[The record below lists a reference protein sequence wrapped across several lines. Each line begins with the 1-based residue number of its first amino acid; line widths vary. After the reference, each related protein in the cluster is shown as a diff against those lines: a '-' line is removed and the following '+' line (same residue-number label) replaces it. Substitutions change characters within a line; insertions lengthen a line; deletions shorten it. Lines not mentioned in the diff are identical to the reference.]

1 MPRPSGESLV
11 KPLVRYRPRHAALA
25 VAAAALFSPTLHAAG
40 VSVLPEVLVRTTR
53 PADEKPQS
61 ATEGIVLREQ
71 IENRPWLRPAEV
83 LETVPGLVVTQHT
96 GDGKANQY
104 FLRGF
109 NLDHGTDVSLYAL
122 GLPINQRSHAH
133 GQGYADLNF
142 LIPEL
147 VDTLRYRKGPYA
159 ARDGDFATAG
169 AAEIDYV
176 NRIAAPF
183 GELGFGKDG
192 YRRLLGAGS
201 LALGAGQLLI
211 AAEAQTYDGPWT
223 VPEDLRKTNLV
234 LRYSEGNSDAGW
246 RVTGLAYRGR
256 WTATDQIPE
265 RAVLSGQIR
274 ETDSLDPSTGGE
286 TDLAALIGDA
296 HGLNAIGPWQAS
308 AYAARYGLD
317 LYSNFTYATNPI
329 QGDQFRQY
337 DQRSKFGG
345 EFAQTLRYDALGAA
359 QTTTAGVQ
367 LRHDRVDDLRLELT
381 QARQVYATVRRDSV
395 RETSVGAY
403 VDQTSQWNEWLRTRL
418 GLRADRFDFD
428 VNSDRAENSG
438 STNASRVSPKLGV
451 VLTPSKEWSVFANV
465 GRGFHSND
473 ARGTVISVD
482 PDPRSATFGQPVD
495 RVTPLARALG
505 SEIGATWT
513 VPTLQL
519 SAALWQLKLKS
530 ELVYVGDAG
539 ATEAGRPSKRRG
551 VEFAGVWQPGSGW
564 TIDADA
570 TFTRPR
576 FDDGDASAPYIEG
589 SVRRTASLGAT
600 YAPEG
605 PLSGALR
612 LRHIGPRYLTEDG
625 LIGASS
631 TVLNAHVGYRLT
643 KQFSIALEL
652 LNLTDKRYADME
664 YVYES
669 QLPGEAAP
677 VLDRHYHPAE
687 GRSARVLLKYSFE

>member
-1 MPRPSGESLV
+1 V
-11 KPLVRYRPRHAALA
+11 
-25 VAAAALFSPTLHAAG
+25 HAAG
-40 VSVLPEVLVRTTR
+40 VSVLPEVLVTTNR
-53 PADEKPQS
+53 PADQKPQS

-83 LETVPGLVVTQHT
+83 LETVPGLVVTQHS

-109 NLDHGTDVSLYAL
+109 NPDHGTDVSVYAL
-122 GLPINQRSHAH
+122 GMPINNRSHAH
-133 GQGYADLNF
+133 GQGYTDLKF

-147 VDTLRYRKGPYA
+147 VDTLRYRKGPYV

-176 NRIAAPF
+176 NRLRAPF
-183 GELGFGKDG
+183 GELGFGQKG
-192 YRRLLGAGS
+192 YRRVLGAGS
-201 LALGAGQLLI
+201 VDLGSGTLLL
-211 AAEAQTYDGPWT
+211 AAEVQNYDGPWT
-223 VPEDLRKTNLV
+223 VPEDLRKHNLL
-234 LRYSEGNSDAGW
+234 LRYSDGDSNNGW

-256 WTATDQIPE
+256 WTATDQIPQ

-274 ETDSLDPSTGGE
+274 ETDSLDPTTGGK
-286 TDLAALIGDA
+286 TDLTALIGDV
-296 HGLNAIGPWQAS
+296 HGLNTIGAWQAS
-308 AYAARYGLD
+308 AFVARYGLD
-317 LYSNFTYATNPI
+317 LYSNFTYATNPVE
-329 QGDQFRQY
+329 GDQFRQY
-337 DQRSKFGG
+337 DQRTKLGG
-345 EFAQTLRYDALGAA
+345 EFAQTLRYEALGAA

-367 LRHDRVDDLRLELT
+367 LRQDRIGDLRLELT
-381 QARQVYATVRRDSV
+381 QARQPYGTVRRDRV

-403 VDQTSQWNEWLRTRL
+403 LDQTSQWTEWLRTRV

-428 VNSDRAENSG
+428 VTSDTAANSG
-438 STNASRVSPKLGV
+438 STNASLVSPKLGV
-451 VLTPSKEWSVFANV
+451 VLTPSKEWSVFANL

-482 PDPRSATFGQPVD
+482 PDPRSAAFGQPVD
-495 RVTPLARALG
+495 RVTPLARATGTELG
-505 SEIGATWT
+505 TTWT
-513 VPTLQL
+513 TPTLQL

-551 VEFAGVWQPGSGW
+551 VELAGVWQPNGEW

-570 TFTRPR
+570 TFSRPR

-605 PLSGALR
+605 PLSAALR

-625 LIGASS
+625 LTGASS
-631 TVLNAHVGYRLT
+631 TVLNAHVGYKLT
-643 KQFSIALEL
+643 KQFSISLEV
-652 LNLTDKRYADME
+652 LNLTGKRYADME

-669 QLPGEAAP
+669 QLPGEPAP

-687 GRSARVLLKYSFE
+687 GRTARVLLKYSFE

>member
-1 MPRPSGESLV
+1 V
-11 KPLVRYRPRHAALA
+11 KPIARTGRRSAAIAAA
-25 VAAAALFSPTLHAAG
+25 VACLFVPRVHAAG
-40 VSVLPEVLVRTTR
+40 VSVLPEVLVITNR
-53 PADEKPQS
+53 PADQKPQS
-61 ATEGIVLREQ
+61 ATEGMVLREQ

-109 NLDHGTDVSLYAL
+109 NLDHGTDVSIHAL
-122 GLPINQRSHAH
+122 GMPINQRSHAH
-133 GQGYADLNF
+133 GQGYTDLNF

-147 VDTLRYRKGPYA
+147 VDTVRYRKGPYV

-169 AAEIDYV
+169 AADIDYV
-176 NRIAAPF
+176 NRLAAPF
-183 GELGFGKDG
+183 GELGIGQRG

-201 LALGAGQLLI
+201 VGLGTGTLLI
-211 AAEAQTYDGPWT
+211 AAEGQTYDGPWT
-223 VPEDLRKTNLV
+223 VPEDLRKGNLL
-234 LRYSEGNSDAGW
+234 LRYGEGNADAGW
-246 RVTGLAYRGR
+246 RITGLAYRAR

-265 RAVLSGQIR
+265 RAVLSGLIR
-274 ETDSLDPSTGGE
+274 ETDSLDPTTGGK
-286 TDLAALIGDA
+286 TDLTALIADA
-296 HGLNAIGPWQAS
+296 HGSNAAGPWQAS
-308 AYAARYGLD
+308 AYAARYGLG

-329 QGDQFRQY
+329 EGDQFRQY

-345 EFAQTLRYDALGAA
+345 EFAQTLRYEALGAA

-367 LRHDRVDDLRLELT
+367 LRHDRIGDLRLELT
-381 QARQVYATVRRDSV
+381 QARQTYDTVRRDSV

-403 VDQTSQWNEWLRTRL
+403 LDQTSQWTPWLRTRL

-428 VNSDRAENSG
+428 VSSDTAANSG
-438 STNASRVSPKLGV
+438 STNAGLVSPKIGV
-451 VLTPSKEWSVFANV
+451 VFTPSKEWSLFANL

-482 PDPRSATFGQPVD
+482 PDPRSAGFGQPVE
-495 RVTPLARALG
+495 RVTPLARATG
-505 SEIGATWT
+505 SELGATWT
-513 VPTLQL
+513 TPTLQL

-539 ATEAGRPSKRRG
+539 ATEAGRPSQRRG
-551 VEFAGVWQPGSGW
+551 VELAGVWQPSGEW

-600 YAPEG
+600 YAPDG
-605 PLSGALR
+605 PLSAALR

-625 LIGASS
+625 VTGASS
-631 TVLNAHVGYRLT
+631 TILNAHVAYKLT
-643 KQFSIALEL
+643 KQFSLALEL

-669 QLPGEAAP
+669 QLPGEPAP

-687 GRSARVLLKYSFE
+687 GRTARVLLTYSFE